1 MTSLLN
7 AFLGIGAV
15 SFACLVVLLV
25 ALRVNVRYCLHAA
38 GRMDDPDFLPTLEGL
53 TNSSSRRIHAFE
65 LLTETAG
72 IYAAMVAA
80 IAAAQRTVTL
90 ETYLFWSGQVADTF
104 VEALCDRARAGVAV
118 KLLFDADGSRH
129 LSRATVKQLRAAG
142 CELRF
147 FRPFRWRQPVQYN
160 HRTHRKLLVI
170 DGVVGFTGGIGVADM
185 WLGPPPWLE
194 VMARLEGGVVGIL
207 QGAFFQN
214 WVIAGG
220 ALDLGPRYFPVIQ
233 DDLAKP
239 LGMVTNS
246 APIWGDSMVRLL
258 YYAAI
263 CSSQRQLWLMSPYF
277 LPGEDTIEALCERAR
292 AGVDVRLVVPGPARD
307 KSLPYFA
314 SRRLYGDLLEA
325 GVQIYEYQPAMLHAK
340 AMVVDGRWCTFGST
354 NFDPRSFF
362 LNSELN
368 VSVTD
373 PQVAAAFLAFFEGAL
388 ARSERVTLAAWRTRP
403 LHDRLIGAL
412 GMVIRDQL

>member
-1 MTSLLN
+1 MLLY
-7 AFLGIGAV
+7 ALLAIGGV
-15 SFACLVVLLV
+15 SFAALIMLLV
-25 ALRVNVRYCLHAA
+25 ALRINVRYALHAA

-53 TNSSSRRIHAFE
+53 TNSSSRAIHAFK
-65 LLTETAG
+65 LLGDTGES
-72 IYAAMVAA
+72 YAEMVAA
-80 IAAAQRTVTL
+80 IAAARATVTL
-90 ETYLFWSGQVADTF
+90 ETYLFWSGKVADTF
-104 VEALCDRARAGVAV
+104 VAALCERARAGVAV

-129 LSRATVKQLRAAG
+129 LRREDIKKLQAAG

-147 FRPFRWRQPVQYN
+147 FRPFVWRQPVQYN
-160 HRTHRKLLVI
+160 HRTHRKLLVV
-170 DGVVGFTGGIGVADM
+170 DGQVGFTGGIGVADQ

-233 DDLAKP
+233 DDPARP

-263 CSSQRQLWLMSPYF
+263 CSAQRRLWLMSPYF
-277 LPGEDTIEALCERAR
+277 LPGEDTVEALCERAR
-292 AGVDVRLVVPGPARD
+292 AGVDVRLVVPGPRRD

-314 SRRLYGDLLEA
+314 SRRLYGELLAA
-325 GVQIYEYQPAMLHAK
+325 GVQIAEYQPAMLHAK

-373 PQVAAAFLAFFEGAL
+373 SEIAAQFEVFFERAM
-388 ARSERVTLAAWRTRP
+388 ADSQPMTLEAWRTRP
-403 LHDRLIGAL
+403 LHDRVIGAIGL
-412 GMVIRDQL
+412 IIKDQL